1 METLTCYRAQHKHHF
16 MPVKGGTRYAD
27 NINLQEVCALA
38 QLMTYKLTVANIPFG
53 GAKGG
58 IRFNPKDYS
67 DDEVE
72 RITRKYTIALAKKR
86 FIGPQIDVLGPDMG
100 TNEQTMTWIKDTYTF
115 LYGEKEINA
124 AGCVTGKMRSQRGIH
139 GRTESTGLGVFYT
152 LRTLLDDQSFCSAAK
167 LGGTGMAGKRIII
180 QGFGNVGYHFANNC
194 HKEGAKIVG
203 IIEYNGGI
211 YSENGF
217 DPTHVKQFMGTMKKG
232 QTLADYDFA
241 EQVEKTNPM
250 RIANNECDV
259 FAPCAADGAVNGN
272 NAGSLQCKVVIEGA
286 NGPTTFAAD

>member
-1 METLTCYRAQHKHHF
+1 
-16 MPVKGGTRYAD
+16 
-27 NINLQEVCALA
+27 
-38 QLMTYKLTVANIPFG
+38 MTYKLTVANIPFG

-58 IRFNPKDYS
+58 IRFNPREYS
-67 DDEVE
+67 EAEVE

-124 AGCVTGKMRSQRGIH
+124 AGCVTGKMRSQRGIQ
-139 GRTESTGLGVFYT
+139 GRTESTGLGVYMT
-152 LRTLLDDQSFCSAAK
+152 LRTLLDDNSFVSAAK
-167 LGGTGMAGKRIII
+167 LGGTGMSGKRIIV
-180 QGFGNVGYHFANNC
+180 QGFGNVGYHFAHNC
-194 HKEGAKIVG
+194 HKDGAKIVG
-203 IIEYNGGI
+203 IIEHNGAI

-217 DPTHVKQFMGTMKKG
+217 DPVHVKQYMGTMKKG

-241 EQVEKTNPM
+241 DVSERSKPM
-250 RIANNECDV
+250 RVAEKECDV
-259 FAPCAADGAVNGN
+259 FAPCAADGAINGN
-272 NAGSLQCKVVIEGA
+272 NAGDLNCRVVIEGA